1 MRFLGSLKERFFNK
15 NLGESQRYTAFT
27 LYEVLIVLVILGVV
41 AAFTIP
47 VVLKEK
53 DKKETIT
60 RLQKSYTVFQ
70 QSVRMAEID
79 NGENINWVQGT
90 FGDAV
95 STRKYFDTYWAPYL
109 RIATYCDT
117 AQACGYKT
125 GQFYAIDGVPAW
137 TVETNANQTSVLLQD
152 GSVVIVASNTWIN
165 IDINGGK
172 GPNVFGKDLFAYK
185 LQNGKLYPDGHSYTD
200 GVVTWYCSKT
210 GSHDGDGGS
219 CCLEKIVRDN
229 WQIKSN
235 YPWN

>member
-1 MRFLGSLKERFFNK
+1 MKKVKIRVPKSVRNTFIS
-15 NLGESQRYTAFT
+15 
-27 LYEVLIVLVILGVV
+27 VIVLLMIVMGAGIWYTWYMGRNPENSKLLAEPAIIAPKKVAEPQQPGANVRVGVSIQSITSPVIPGQNTSMTIRTNPGSKCTIAVIYDKMTSNDSGLKSKV
-41 AAFTIP
+41 ADDYGMVTW
-47 VVLKEK
+47 
-53 DKKETIT
+53 T
-60 RLQKSYTVFQ
+60 
-70 QSVRMAEID
+70 
-79 NGENINWVQGT
+79 
-90 FGDAV
+90 
-95 STRKYFDTYWAPYL
+95 
-109 RIATYCDT
+109 
-117 AQACGYKT
+117 
-125 GQFYAIDGVPAW
+125 W